1 MNDVTVNRS
10 ASVGA
15 ADKRNATLGVA
26 ALIAVS
32 FIGTTLVTPL
42 YVLYRQVFGFSEIT
56 LTLIYAVYVVGNLT
70 ALLFFGRLSDQIGR
84 RRAAIPAIAAGIL
97 STLVFL
103 FALDTAWLFIARL
116 LSGFAIGIASGTGTA
131 WLAELHGGR
140 DKSRAT
146 LLASGANMA
155 GLSVGALLAG
165 LLAQYAPWPMRLV
178 FVIYI
183 VMLVALYFVVR
194 HAPETV
200 QHPVRSLRD
209 VSMKPRVGVPGEIR
223 TRFIAPAATA
233 FGSFALFGFYAALAP
248 SVLAQDLHETNR
260 AIGGGVVFELCVVAL
275 AALILTRSF
284 KSRTAMFSG
293 LALLLPSL
301 VLLVLAQ
308 LMKSLPVLLIGTA
321 LSGTAA
327 ALGYRG
333 SLQVVNEIAPN
344 DRRAEVISTF
354 LICCYVGNSVP
365 VIGVGVLETLS
376 TPIIAS
382 SAFALTIAVFAIVAL
397 LTGSKFAPSG

>member
-1 MNDVTVNRS
+1 MNDITANRS
-10 ASVGA
+10 ATA
-15 ADKRNATLGVA
+15 TRTDTRHATLGVA

-56 LTLIYAVYVVGNLT
+56 LTLIYAIYVLGNLT

-84 RRAAIPAIAAGIL
+84 RRAVIPAIGVGIL

-103 FALDTAWLFIARL
+103 FALDTAWLFAARL

-131 WLAELHGGR
+131 WLAELYGGR
-140 DKSRAT
+140 DKARAT
-146 LLASGANMA
+146 LMAAGANMV
-155 GLSVGALLAG
+155 GLSFGALFAG
-165 LLAQYAPWPMRLV
+165 LLAQYAPWPLRLV
-178 FVIYI
+178 FAVYI
-183 VMLVALYFVVR
+183 VMLVGLYFVIR

-200 QHPVRSLRD
+200 QRPVRSLHD
-209 VSMKPRVGVPGEIR
+209 VSMKPRIGVPAAIR
-223 TRFIAPAATA
+223 ARFIAPAATA

-248 SVLAQDLHETNR
+248 ERIVSGVAEFDR
-260 AIGGGVVFELCVVAL
+260 AIGGGIVFELCVVAL
-275 AALILTRSF
+275 AALIVTRSL
-284 KSRTAMFSG
+284 KSRTAMLSG
-293 LALLLPSL
+293 LVLLLPSL
-301 VLLVLAQ
+301 ALLVLAQ
-308 LMKSLPVLLIGTA
+308 SMASLPILLLGTA

-344 DRRAEVISTF
+344 DRRAEVISTY

-376 TPIIAS
+376 TPIVAS
-382 SAFALTIAVFAIVAL
+382 SAFATTIALFAIVAL
-397 LTGSKFAPSG
+397 VTGRKVNSVS

>member
-1 MNDVTVNRS
+1 MNKDTGRS
-10 ASVGA
+10 TLAVAS
-15 ADKRNATLGVA
+15 
-26 ALIAVS
+26 LIAVS

-42 YVLYRQVFGFSEIT
+42 YVLYRKVFGFSEIT

-84 RRAAIPAIAAGIL
+84 RRAALPAIGVGIL

-103 FALDTAWLFIARL
+103 FALDTAWLFVARM

-131 WLAELHGGR
+131 WLAELYRGR
-140 DKSRAT
+140 DKARAT
-146 LLASGANMA
+146 LMAAGANMA
-155 GLSVGALLAG
+155 GLSFGALLAG
-165 LLAQYAPWPMRLV
+165 CLAQYAPWPMRLV
-178 FVIYI
+178 FVVYI
-183 VMLVALYFVVR
+183 AILVTLYFVLR
-194 HAPETV
+194 SAPETI
-200 QHPVRSLRD
+200 QRPVRSPHD
-209 VSMKPRVGVPGEIR
+209 VEMKPRVGVPAEIR
-223 TRFIAPAATA
+223 ARFIAPAATA

-248 SVLAQDLHETNR
+248 SILAQDLHETNR
-260 AIGGGVVFELCVVAL
+260 AIGGGIVFELCVVAL
-275 AALILTRSF
+275 AVLIVTRSL
-284 KSRTAMFSG
+284 KSRTAMLSG

-308 LMKSLPVLLIGTA
+308 SMASMPILLIGTA

-333 SLQVVNEIAPN
+333 SLQVVNEIAPS
-344 DRRAEVISTF
+344 DRRAEVISTY

-365 VIGVGVLETLS
+365 VIGVGVLQSVS

-382 SAFALTIAVFAIVAL
+382 SAFALTIAMFAIVAL
-397 LTGSKFAPSG
+397 LTGRDKNRVA